1 MNVLAILACSSLG
14 LHVQGPTLKVSL
26 SEAIKI
32 ASEHST
38 SIHLAKNDLE
48 AAKARLGQRN
58 SRSLPNLSLAGSATR
73 FDDATNVNFGGNSL
87 ELLPD
92 HQEQLGLTLTQD
104 LNISGYVGATIAQ
117 SKLLY
122 LSAGYAVDAATK
134 DQELSTTTA
143 FYAVRRAAQAV
154 EVAKASLEDY
164 KQQLAT
170 TTKLFQGGI
179 GQKIDVYRAQSQVA
193 DAEREL
199 TRRSN
204 DLSSANSALND
215 LFGRPLD
222 DPLELVEP
230 MAAPERVGTAASDDR
245 PKLIAKALDR
255 RSEALAAHLQ
265 VAAAEKGIKIAQAA
279 NGLSASVS
287 LGGTH
292 YPTTSFSSPRENV
305 GALTVMV
312 SIPLFD
318 GGLGREQVN
327 EARSMVRS
335 AKEQEDQT
343 RRAIALQ
350 VQKADL
356 DVETARKS
364 LEAAKVALKAAEAA
378 RKLAQE
384 RYEAQVALYLEVT
397 DAQSAL
403 TAAQAGLVDATYDL
417 ITAQARLSR
426 ALSEPITH

>member
-1 MNVLAILACSSLG
+1 MNLLAILACSSIG
-14 LHVQGPTLKVSL
+14 LHVQGPDLKVSL
-26 SEAIKI
+26 SDAIKL
-32 ASEHST
+32 ANEHST
-38 SIHLAKNDLE
+38 IIHLAKNDLD

-58 SRSLPNLSLAGSATR
+58 AKSLPSLGFSGSATR
-73 FDDATNVNFGGNSL
+73 FDDATNVNFGGNTL
-87 ELLPD
+87 PLLPD
-92 HQEQLGLTLTQD
+92 HQEQLSLALTQD

-122 LSAGYAVDAATK
+122 LSAGYAVEAAK
-134 DQELSTTTA
+134 QDQELTTTTA
-143 FYAVRRAAQAV
+143 FYAVRRAEQAV

-193 DAEREL
+193 DSEREL
-199 TRRSN
+199 TRRRN
-204 DLSSANSALND
+204 DLSSANSVMND
-215 LFGRPLD
+215 LLGRPLD
-222 DPLELVEP
+222 DPLVLVEP
-230 MAAPERVGTAASDDR
+230 EVVPASTEITQPDDHS
-245 PKLIAKALDR
+245 KLIAQALDR

-265 VAAAEKGIKIAQAA
+265 VAAAEKGIKVAQAA
-279 NGLSASVS
+279 NGANASVS

-305 GALTVMV
+305 GTLTVMV
-312 SIPLFD
+312 SVPIFD

-335 AKEQEDQT
+335 AKEREIET

-364 LEAAKVALKAAEAA
+364 LDAAKVALKAADAA

-403 TAAQAGLVDATYDL
+403 TAAQAALVDATYDL